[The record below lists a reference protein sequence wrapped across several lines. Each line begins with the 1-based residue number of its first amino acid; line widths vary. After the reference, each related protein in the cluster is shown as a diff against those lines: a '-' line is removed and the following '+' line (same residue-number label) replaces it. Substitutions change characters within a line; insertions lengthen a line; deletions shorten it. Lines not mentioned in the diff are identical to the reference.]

1 MLWTWYL
8 IRWLNNFIKS
18 WLVVSFYQTMIV
30 TYIRIIL
37 FIIIWNIH
45 QFIVNCLIPSGP
57 WFFWW
62 LCLETFGYS
71 TFICFTHL
79 GWIWNDLMLQCL
91 DKTNMLM
98 WLFEII
104 LLWKLHLSHT
114 YTYTHAPVLSH
125 THTHRYTCLLL
136 TRDLKW

>member
-1 MLWTWYL
+1 M
-8 IRWLNNFIKS
+8 
-18 WLVVSFYQTMIV
+18 
-30 TYIRIIL
+30 

-71 TFICFTHL
+71 TWTFICFTPL
-79 GWIWNDLMLQCL
+79 GWVWNDLMLQCL

-114 YTYTHAPVLSH
+114 YTYTHAHILSH
-125 THTHRYTCLLL
+125 TQIHTHTQIHMLITYQGSRVIGQLLINWSTSPMMIHKIIRL
-136 TRDLKW
+136 YLL